1 MPLINFSVVLV
12 GENFPVQTIKT
23 TDFVYRH
30 RPLSET
36 LRLPVALQAE
46 NGLVS
51 LQVLP
56 DRFEVR
62 VKAPD
67 DLAVQCEGVTA
78 MVKTFL
84 EYVGR
89 RTVTAVGHNAQWA
102 ITGSSETKQALVA
115 RFANMAEIASIL
127 GAAPE
132 SVDMMVDFHRGA
144 EAKARLSIGTASDG
158 DAVLDF
164 NFHYDISDHTE
175 IDQALDRLHESLGF
189 AESIGEAVDRASVG
203 VAK

>member
-62 VKAPD
+62 VKSPD

-102 ITGSSETKQALVA
+102 IAGTSEAKQALAA
-115 RFANMAEIASIL
+115 RFANMTEIASIL
-127 GAAPE
+127 GATPE
-132 SVDMMVDFHRGA
+132 GVDLMVDFHRGS
-144 EAKARLSIGTASDG
+144 ETKARLSIGTASDG
-158 DAVLDF
+158 DTLLDF
-164 NFHYDISDHTE
+164 NFHYDISGHTE